1 MSIVKTLVG
10 CAIVI
15 VVVGLATAAARAD
28 DLTGGGTHRELNTI
42 VSKIASGIVFVE
54 PFEGLRPRTI
64 SPAKADR
71 LGLHEAKAG
80 DEITLVVD
88 EGNVLVDAHKTGMPM
103 HGHRLL
109 TGNLAYT
116 DVSWSEVQLATPDGI
131 ERYDVDALA
140 GSRLSLM
147 RDGTPVVVELDE
159 DNTIIDIHRQVK

>member
-1 MSIVKTLVG
+1 MSKVTRVVM
-10 CAIVI
+10 CA
-15 VVVGLATAAARAD
+15 LALIALTAIASAD
-28 DLTGGGTHRELNTI
+28 ELNGGGTHRELSTI
-42 VSKIASGIVFVE
+42 VSKIASGIIFVE

-71 LGLHEAKAG
+71 VGLHDAKAG
-80 DEITLVVD
+80 DEITLVID
-88 EGNVLVDAHKTGMPM
+88 EGNVLVDAHKAGMSP

-116 DVSWSEVQLATPDGI
+116 DVSWSEVQLSTPGGI

-147 RDGTPVVVELDE
+147 PDGTPVVVELDE
-159 DNTIIDIHRQVK
+159 DNTIIDIHRLAK

>member
-1 MSIVKTLVG
+1 MTTVKTLVLS
-10 CAIVI
+10 AIVL
-15 VVVGLATAAARAD
+15 VGVAAVAQAD
-28 DLTGGGTHRELNTI
+28 EVTGGGTHRQLNTI

-71 LGLHEAKAG
+71 VGLHEAKAG

-88 EGNVLVDAHKTGMPM
+88 EGNVLVDAHKTGVPS
-103 HGHRLL
+103 HGHRML

-116 DVSWSEVQLATPDGI
+116 DVSWSEVQLSTPDGI

-140 GSRLSLM
+140 GSRLSVM
-147 RDGTPVVVELDE
+147 HAGTPVVVELDE
-159 DNTIIDIHRQVK
+159 DNTIIDIHRLVK